1 MATTPDAARF
11 EIDPGELE
19 ETSERAAKR
28 AAQGDGP
35 EIMAKLRAGES
46 VDDASLATL
55 LYATDVATDAL
66 YEFARASRPDGP
78 PQIETFSPLY
88 FTNECDGE
96 CKMCGMRSQNKLLR
110 RETADADTVRDQL
123 DTLKRRG
130 IHAVAV
136 LAGEYRS
143 GPYRKAMLA
152 RAAEATRDAI
162 ERDFSHV
169 LINVGSIEEDE
180 YDEFLAGIP
189 RQEDGL
195 LLPHVT
201 MCTFQETYQ
210 PRIYSKFMGSTP
222 GNPRCDFGR
231 RLANF
236 DRAKEA
242 GMRSANP
249 GVLLGLNKDLGYEL
263 LALCAHV
270 KHLESRGMR
279 VYISLPRLRK
289 ASGTEH
295 LGGVSDDELTRM
307 VSLITARFPAAKVV
321 ISTREA
327 PEIQQRLLPI
337 IGVLTAGSP
346 GVAPYSETSALF
358 DVDASQFSVA
368 DQRPFEAILADCL
381 ATGATIDGYVPA
393 PPTSPTPEL

>member
-1 MATTPDAARF
+1 MAKAPNSTRF
-11 EIDPGELE
+11 AIDPGELE
-19 ETSERAAKR
+19 RQSQRAAKR

-35 EIMAKLRAGES
+35 GIMSRLLTGETL
-46 VDDASLATL
+46 DDVSLATL
-55 LYATDVATDAL
+55 LFSKDVTTDEL
-66 YEFARASRPDGP
+66 YELARASRPDGP
-78 PQIETFSPLY
+78 PHIETFSPLY

-96 CKMCGMRSQNKLLR
+96 CKMCGMRGENKLLR
-110 RETADADTVRDQL
+110 RETADASTIRNQL

-130 IHAVAV
+130 MQAVAV

-143 GPYRKAMLA
+143 GPNRKAMLA

-162 ERDFSHV
+162 ERGFSHV
-169 LINVGSIEEDE
+169 LINVGSLEEDE

-189 RQEDGL
+189 RQEDGS
-195 LLPHVT
+195 LLPHIT
-201 MCTFQETYQ
+201 MCTFQETYH
-210 PRIYSKFMGSTP
+210 PDVYSKFMGSTP
-222 GNPRCDFGR
+222 GNPRCDFER

-236 DRAKEA
+236 DRAMEA

-270 KHLESRGMR
+270 KHLQALGMT

-289 ASGTEH
+289 ASGAEH
-295 LGGVSDDELTRM
+295 FGGVSDDELTRM
-307 VSLITARFPAAKVV
+307 VSLITARFPAEKVV

-337 IGVLTAGSP
+337 ISVLTAGSP
-346 GVAPYSETSALF
+346 GVAPYSETDAVF
-358 DVDASQFSVA
+358 DVEASQFSVA

-393 PPTSPTPEL
+393 STTSPAPEL